1 MITISV
7 KLKDDNYMP
16 KVDTAFV
23 ELAGMEKIK
32 DGEYSSN
39 KDVMR
44 DCYCAAK
51 ALMKREWFR
60 NIVISM
66 VWKVGK
72 EPEDDLVPFFNE
84 RLKKYGC
91 LH

>member
-1 MITISV
+1 MITMSV

-23 ELAGMEKIK
+23 KLANMNKIAEGK
-32 DGEYSSN
+32 YESDE
-39 KDVMR
+39 DVMR

-51 ALMKREWFR
+51 ALMKRDWFR
-60 NIVISM
+60 EIVISM

-72 EPEDDLVPFFNE
+72 EPEDDLVPFFEE
-84 RLKKYGC
+84 RLRTHGC
-91 LH
+91 LY